1 MKLNNLETL
10 KGKTEGKKRIGR
22 GIGSGK
28 GGHTSGKGAKGQKAR
43 SGGSKPNLGFE
54 GGQVPLYKRMPRIQG
69 FTVQGKVAP
78 LAVSLSMFNVF
89 KNGDEVTPIMLKEK
103 RMIRTLPKLGIKILS
118 NGDLKKKISF
128 KGFKISASAL
138 EKIEKAGAKVLK

>member
-10 KGKTEGKKRIGR
+10 KGKTEARKRVGR

-54 GGQVPLYKRMPRIQG
+54 GGQVPLYKRMPQLRG

-78 LAVSLSMFNVF
+78 LAISLSIFNAF
-89 KNGDEVTPIMLKEK
+89 KDGEIVTPRTLKDK
-103 RMIRTLPKLGIKILS
+103 RMIRVLPKLGIKVLS
-118 NGDLKKKISF
+118 NGDLKKKIAL

>member
-1 MKLNNLETL
+1 MKLNEMELL
-10 KGKTEGKKRIGR
+10 KGKTTPKKRVGR

-54 GGQVPLYKRMPRIQG
+54 GGQVPLYKRMPRLNG
-69 FTVQGKVAP
+69 FTVHGKVAP
-78 LAVSLSMFNVF
+78 TAVPVSIFNVF
-89 KNGDEVTPIMLKEK
+89 EDGEQVTPRILKEL
-103 RMIRTLPKLGIKILS
+103 RLIRLLPKLGIKVLAT
-118 NGDLKKKISF
+118 GELKKKVVL

-138 EKIEKAGAKVLK
+138 QVIEKAGAKVLK